1 MPTGLRNAL
10 GAGVALLT
18 ALAIFGSATPT
29 RADNASCSPQDVW
42 NDFSN
47 AWASVPTCAAACESG
62 VGCFA
67 AVAIAEGLAAA
78 KAGDLAARFGG
89 SAMSKSAGFPQ
100 AVAV

>member
-29 RADNASCSPQDVW
+29 RADNASRSPQDVW

-47 AWASVPTCAAACESG
+47 AWAS
-62 VGCFA
+62 
-67 AVAIAEGLAAA
+67 
-78 KAGDLAARFGG
+78 G
-89 SAMSKSAGFPQ
+89 SNLTLGAL
-100 AVAV
+100 V